1 MVKIMESPIKM
12 DDLGGKPTIF
22 RKHPYVEILL
32 KFQFFKILASS
43 QNGTLGMVTQFQL
56 FYIYSPMGKENEK
69 FFHRIYQKLPQL
81 PPPKANMTFKNPPFE
96 DVFPIEHAGFSN
108 VILVFRGVSLN
119 FNFWSPNPICPF
131 YRGLFPSKIAG
142 PSGVQVRRQS
152 TGIWSWLR
160 GWRCPEFGVVGWL
173 EFGPVGVSKNRG
185 KTPKWLFYNGNPIKM
200 DDLGVTTIFGSIR
213 MVDGSEIR

>member
-1 MVKIMESPIKM
+1 MEKPIKM
-12 DDLGGKPTIF
+12 DDLGGTPPIF
-22 RKHPYVEILL
+22 GNTHVEILL
-32 KFQFFKILASS
+32 KFPFFKILASS

-69 FFHRIYQKLPQL
+69 FFHRIYQILPQL

-119 FNFWSPNPICPF
+119 FNFWSPNPIRPF
-131 YRGLFPSKIAG
+131 YRGLFPSKVAG

-152 TGIWSWLR
+152 TGI
-160 GWRCPEFGVVGWL
+160 
-173 EFGPVGVSKNRG
+173 
-185 KTPKWLFYNGNPIKM
+185 
-200 DDLGVTTIFGSIR
+200 
-213 MVDGSEIR
+213 